1 MTYDLEK
8 SLGWVNH
15 ADLVEWF
22 QGEKGGSQVRR
33 FIPKEPG
40 KSPEKRQMVSSR
52 AAGATQC
59 IPGQPGLMV
68 RVFLRRRG
76 QKVKGW
82 GKRRKRVR
90 TDLSPMNSLELPLLP
105 QTEHRIKKSPLW
117 IKRRKVSHQLISV
130 WTKTLRVKGNLGRDH
145 GLTGKPREVSIGA
158 KKMGSSIRAQTHTER

>member
-1 MTYDLEK
+1 MQTWWNGSKGRKVEARYGGLYLK
-8 SLGWVNH
+8 SLV
-15 ADLVEWF
+15 
-22 QGEKGGSQVRR
+22 
-33 FIPKEPG
+33 
-40 KSPEKRQMVSSR
+40 KSPGKRQMVSSR

-59 IPGQPGLMV
+59 IPGQPGLIV

-90 TDLSPMNSLELPLLP
+90 TELSPMNSLELPLLP